1 MLEERVV
8 ARQGKPAGRNWAPT
22 VLGPLTV
29 EDLES
34 FVAEVRSLEADGFDT
49 GEVYATVR
57 FGTGFTNIKVT
68 CTRKEVEA

>member
-34 FVAEVRSLEADGFDT
+34 FVAEVAAGFREERLARRRT
-49 GEVYATVR
+49 G
-57 FGTGFTNIKVT
+57 
-68 CTRKEVEA
+68 